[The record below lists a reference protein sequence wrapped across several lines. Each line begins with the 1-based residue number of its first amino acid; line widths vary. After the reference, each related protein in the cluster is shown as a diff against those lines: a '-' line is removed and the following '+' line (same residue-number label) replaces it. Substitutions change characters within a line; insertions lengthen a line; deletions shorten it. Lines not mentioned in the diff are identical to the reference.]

1 MMRLLILAILGML
14 SSVQVATSQEPKTSP
29 DQPSGLELVDVRK
42 IWDRAPHNAFTDLIR
57 FQDRWYCVFR
67 EGKSHVSP
75 DGALRVISSEDTEDW
90 KSVALLTAKD
100 GDLRDAK
107 ISRTSDGQ
115 LMLAGAKAFHQP
127 AEHRHVSLAWFS
139 ADGQQ
144 WSQPTRIGVLDNWLW
159 RVQWFQGKAYGFGY
173 NTGDRKRG
181 LKFFSS
187 QDGKR
192 FTTEVETVPGLGT
205 YPNESS
211 IVFRQDGT
219 AICLLRQDGNPKDGL
234 LGIAKPPYRDWSWKS
249 VGCRIGGPDLIQIP
263 DGRFICAV
271 RLYDSQVRTS
281 LCWLDIES
289 GKLTEALKLP
299 SGGDTSYAGLVWH
312 DDQLYVSYYSSHES
326 KTAVYL
332 ARVKVTELDE

>member
-1 MMRLLILAILGML
+1 MRLKLLAILGILL
-14 SSVQVATSQEPKTSP
+14 SCQFAICQEPTTSP
-29 DQPSGLELVDVRK
+29 DQDSGLELVEVRK
-42 IWDRAPHNAFTDLIR
+42 IWDRAAHNAFTDLIR
-57 FQDRWYCVFR
+57 FRGRWYCVFR

-75 DGALRVISSEDTEDW
+75 DGALRVIRSEDANNWE
-90 KSVALLTAKD
+90 SVALLTATD

-107 ISRTSDGQ
+107 ISQTPAGQ

-127 AEHRHVSLAWFS
+127 AEHRHESLAWFS

-144 WSQPTRIGVLDNWLW
+144 WSQPTRIGVIDNWLW

-173 NTGDRKRG
+173 NTGDRQRG

-187 QDGKR
+187 EDGKQ
-192 FTTEVETVPGLGT
+192 FTTEIENVPGLGT

-219 AICLLRQDGNPKDGL
+219 AICLLRQDGKPNDGL
-234 LGIAKPPYRDWSWKS
+234 LGVSQAPYRDWKWKS

-263 DGRFICAV
+263 DGRFIAAV

-281 LCWLDIES
+281 LCWLDVES

-326 KTAVYL
+326 KTSIYL
-332 ARVKVTELDE
+332 ARVKVAALANE